1 LLSAL
6 GRELPEASWSTP
18 AGGYFL
24 WLYLPAGV
32 SAGEALAVGEEAGV
46 TFVAGEDFFVRPE
59 DGADAVRLAFSFAS
73 PEEIG
78 EGVARLAGALAGATA

>member
-1 LLSAL
+1 M
-6 GRELPEASWSTP
+6 
-18 AGGYFL
+18 
-24 WLYLPAGV
+24 
-32 SAGEALAVGEEAGV
+32 

-59 DGADAVRLAFSFAS
+59 DGAGAARLAFSFAS